1 MNIHSFLTATS
12 SNTNLPSNG
21 GTGFQPVQAQA
32 EACGT
37 KNHLM
42 IATRYKNPRGTS
54 FPGVF
59 PSISLRVRPA
69 HPYFLALPMMAAPS
83 PA

>member
-1 MNIHSFLTATS
+1 VTVAATPCWS
-12 SNTNLPSNG
+12 IFGYISWILAFNTNLHSNG

-42 IATRYKNPRGTS
+42 IS
-54 FPGVF
+54 DSV
-59 PSISLRVRPA
+59 LRA
-69 HPYFLALPMMAAPS
+69 ILGA
-83 PA
+83 